1 MVSLITMTPHPSEND
16 FMLKQAAL
24 PQPVSHS
31 PASRPSGV
39 LPGLSFRQLLLAAF
53 LLIAALLSGTSVHAL
68 FTLERMSAHSR
79 ETAGQAVRLTEQ
91 AQRLAERTVAMERS
105 ARQFLVLDDPA
116 FRDRY
121 AEAWQQAKSSLAELQ
136 QALPQTPAEV
146 FTSWNTYGEAAW
158 TVLQSDQEAGQPA
171 PPDPVKN
178 PAKNAAKNAAKNSA
192 RDAAQKSAQNQR
204 KLDQRA
210 LFEAFA
216 HLPALNEQL
225 AQESKREVERRN
237 NALSDELEQQRKMLT
252 FQVIGAIVLAVLL
265 AFWFGMWLS
274 RPLARMEAAIGRLGD
289 NRFDQPIVVKGP
301 ADLRR
306 LGQQLDWLRRRL
318 ADLEA
323 EKSRFLRH
331 VSHELKTPL
340 AALCEGAALLDDEVA
355 GKLTDSQREISRI
368 LRQNTQSLQTQ
379 IEDLL
384 RYNEVAF
391 DAQRINRL
399 PVDVR
404 ALIYKVIDDQRLQWV
419 ARDLKVEVEG
429 GARTAV
435 LDPDK
440 FAIVLANLLSNA
452 VRFSP
457 QGGTIRFVLSGN
469 EGRVRIDCVDQGP
482 GVAATDAHRIFDPFY
497 QGLNQPQGARHGNG
511 IGLSIV
517 REYVL
522 AHNGDVQLVSR
533 DGGGAHFRIEL
544 PDES

>member
-1 MVSLITMTPHPSEND
+1 
-16 FMLKQAAL
+16 MLKQAAL
-24 PQPVSHS
+24 QQPVSHS
-31 PASRPSGV
+31 PVSRPSGV

-105 ARQFLVLDDPA
+105 ARQFLVLDDTA

-136 QALPQTPAEV
+136 QALPQVPADV
-146 FTSWNTYGEAAW
+146 FSAWNSYGEAAW
-158 TVLQSDQEAGQPA
+158 AVLQADPGSGQPG
-171 PPDPVKN
+171 
-178 PAKNAAKNAAKNSA
+178 
-192 RDAAQKSAQNQR
+192 AAQNKR

-210 LFEAFA
+210 LFDAFA
-216 HLPALNEQL
+216 RLPALNEQL
-225 AQESKREVERRN
+225 VQESKREVERRN
-237 NALSDELEQQRKMLT
+237 NALSNDLEQQRKMLS

-265 AFWFGMWLS
+265 AFWFGVWLS
-274 RPLARMEAAIGRLGD
+274 RPLARMEAAIGRLGE

-306 LGQQLDWLRRRL
+306 LGQQLDWLRLRL

-399 PVDVR
+399 PVDLR
-404 ALIYKVIDDQRLQWV
+404 ALTYKVIDDQRLQWV

-429 GARTAV
+429 AARTAV

-457 QGGTIRFVLSGN
+457 RGGTIRFVLSGS

-482 GVAATDAHRIFDPFY
+482 GVAATDAKRIFDPFY

-533 DGGGAHFRIEL
+533 EGGAHFRIEL

>member
-1 MVSLITMTPHPSEND
+1 
-16 FMLKQAAL
+16 MLKQAAL

-274 RPLARMEAAIGRLGD
+274 RPLA
-289 NRFDQPIVVKGP
+289 
-301 ADLRR
+301 
-306 LGQQLDWLRRRL
+306 
-318 ADLEA
+318 
-323 EKSRFLRH
+323 H
-331 VSHELKTPL
+331 
-340 AALCEGAALLDDEVA
+340 
-355 GKLTDSQREISRI
+355 
-368 LRQNTQSLQTQ
+368 
-379 IEDLL
+379 
-384 RYNEVAF
+384 
-391 DAQRINRL
+391 
-399 PVDVR
+399 
-404 ALIYKVIDDQRLQWV
+404 
-419 ARDLKVEVEG
+419 
-429 GARTAV
+429 
-435 LDPDK
+435 
-440 FAIVLANLLSNA
+440 
-452 VRFSP
+452 
-457 QGGTIRFVLSGN
+457 
-469 EGRVRIDCVDQGP
+469 
-482 GVAATDAHRIFDPFY
+482 
-497 QGLNQPQGARHGNG
+497 
-511 IGLSIV
+511 
-517 REYVL
+517 
-522 AHNGDVQLVSR
+522 
-533 DGGGAHFRIEL
+533 
-544 PDES
+544 

>member
-1 MVSLITMTPHPSEND
+1 
-16 FMLKQAAL
+16 MLKQAAAL
-24 PQPVSHS
+24 QPVSRFP
-31 PASRPSGV
+31 PARPV
-39 LPGLSFRQLLLAAF
+39 MLPGLSFRQLLLAAF

-68 FTLERMSAHSR
+68 FTLERMSVHSR
-79 ETAGQAVRLTEQ
+79 ETAGEAVRLTEQ

-105 ARQFLVLDDPA
+105 ARQYLVLDDAA

-121 AEAWQQAKSSLAELQ
+121 AEAWQQAKAALTELQ
-136 QALPQTPAEV
+136 EALPQAPADT
-146 FTSWNTYGEAAW
+146 FNSWNSYGEAAW
-158 TVLQSDQEAGQPA
+158 TVLQADQASPPVAEAAPA
-171 PPDPVKN
+171 PGKRKPG
-178 PAKNAAKNAAKNSA
+178 A
-192 RDAAQKSAQNQR
+192 RKAEAR
-204 KLDQRA
+204 KPDQRA
-210 LFEAFA
+210 LFQAFA

-225 AQESKREVERRN
+225 ALESKREVERRN
-237 NALSDELEQQRKMLT
+237 NALSNDLEQQRQMLT

-265 AFWFGMWLS
+265 AFWFGLWLS
-274 RPLARMEAAIGRLGD
+274 RPLARIELAINRLGE

-306 LGQQLDWLRRRL
+306 LGRQLDWLRQRL

-368 LRQNTQSLQTQ
+368 LRQNTQALQTQ

-391 DAQRINRL
+391 DAQHINRL
-399 PVDVR
+399 PVDLR
-404 ALIYKVIDDQRLQWV
+404 ALLYKVIDDQRLQWA

-457 QGGTIRFVLSGN
+457 RGGTIRFVLSGH

-482 GVAATDAHRIFDPFY
+482 GVAATDTARIFDPFY

-522 AHNGDVQLVSR
+522 AHNGEVQLVT
-533 DGGGAHFRIEL
+533 GPGGAHFRIEL